1 MKGGKKMKQTIIEEI
16 KRIEKEEEVTIWYAV
31 ESGSRA
37 WGFPSKDS
45 DYDVRF
51 IYTRK
56 PEWYLSVQERRDVIE
71 YPIDDLLDV
80 SGWDLKKALM
90 LLRKSNPSLIEW
102 LVSPIIYQKKGKL
115 AEELLKMVR
124 EHISLKSL
132 IYHYLHMARGNY
144 RDYLRQDQVKIKK
157 YFYVLRPILACMY
170 IETYGIE
177 PPILFSELLA
187 QPKIPVEVVNEVTLL
202 LNRKLA
208 GDELDWEPRS
218 DTLNDFITT
227 QITYFEEAVK
237 DIDSG
242 QLVSY
247 DTLND
252 LFRRYVNQ

>member
-1 MKGGKKMKQTIIEEI
+1 MKQTIIEEI
-16 KRIEKEEEVTIWYAV
+16 KRIEAAEEVTIWYAV

-37 WGFPSKDS
+37 WGFPSQDS

-102 LVSPIIYQKKGKL
+102 LLSPIVYQKKGKL
-115 AEELLKMVR
+115 AEELLAMVR
-124 EHISLKSL
+124 EHISLRGL

-144 RDYLRQDQVKIKK
+144 RDYLRQDHVKIKK
-157 YFYVLRPILACMY
+157 YFYVLRPIFACMY
-170 IETYGIE
+170 IETYGTE

-187 QPKIPVEVVNEVTLL
+187 QPNIPVEVVNEVNSL

-218 DTLNDFITT
+218 DILNAFITS
-227 QITYFEEAVK
+227 QIAYFEEAVSAVDCGK
-237 DIDSG
+237 PVG
-242 QLVSY
+242 Y
-247 DTLND
+247 DKLND
-252 LFRRYVNQ
+252 LFRRYVNQSATN